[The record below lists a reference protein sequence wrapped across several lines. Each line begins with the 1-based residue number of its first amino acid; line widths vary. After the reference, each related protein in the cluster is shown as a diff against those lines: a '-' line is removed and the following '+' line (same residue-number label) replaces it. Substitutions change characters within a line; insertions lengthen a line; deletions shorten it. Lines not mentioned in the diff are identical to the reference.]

1 MFGLDKLVNDFVEDP
16 LGTTVNVATQPLRYG
31 LDILDGLSEGE
42 LLEKAMLR
50 LGADV
55 VAGMAL
61 SEVIEYLTE
70 GE

>member
-1 MFGLDKLVNDFVEDP
+1 MFGDLINFAVK
-16 LGTTVNVATQPLRYG
+16 TATQPIRDG

-42 LLEKAMLR
+42 IRVKAAAR

-61 SEVIEYLTE
+61 SEIIDLMQE
-70 GE
+70 